1 MAHNVCLFAISLSHK
16 RIILSIRLSTHLPT
30 RPPLG
35 IPLKGW
41 FVRRPTRAVRED
53 AAGEQP
59 PLKNDW

>member
-1 MAHNVCLFAISLSHK
+1 MNNSGLFAISLPRNRS
-16 RIILSIRLSTHLPT
+16 ILCPRLSTHLPI

-35 IPLKGW
+35 LSLKGW

>member
-1 MAHNVCLFAISLSHK
+1 MNNSALFAISLSHK

-35 IPLKGW
+35 LPLKGW
-41 FVRRPTRAVRED
+41 FVRRPTRAVRKD
-53 AAGEQP
+53 ATGEQP